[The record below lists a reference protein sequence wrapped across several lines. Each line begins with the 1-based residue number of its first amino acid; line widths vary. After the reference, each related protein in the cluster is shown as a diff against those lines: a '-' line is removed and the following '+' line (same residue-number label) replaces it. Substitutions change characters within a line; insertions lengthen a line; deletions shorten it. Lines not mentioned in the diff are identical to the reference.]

1 MNIFNDV
8 TYKNAKFYYK
18 ILYIIGYTKITKS
31 NKFIDLKLYI
41 LRSTLFFSKYKVFKV
56 LKIFFTHL
64 LNK

>member
-41 LRSTLFFSKYKVFKV
+41 LRSTRFIFAKIQSFKNN
-56 LKIFFTHL
+56 FYTFME
-64 LNK
+64 